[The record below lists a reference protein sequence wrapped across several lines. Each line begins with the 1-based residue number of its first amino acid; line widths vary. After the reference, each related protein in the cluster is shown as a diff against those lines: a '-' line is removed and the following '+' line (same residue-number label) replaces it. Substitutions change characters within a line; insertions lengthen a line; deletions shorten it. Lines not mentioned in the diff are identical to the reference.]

1 MIVADSQSSSQDG
14 NICRFKNMD
23 LITPTEREARLA
35 CRNNEDGLIVLADK
49 LREECFA
56 KTIIIKLGQ
65 LGLIIDVINKLKK
78 SNETDKIPILN
89 NYPKDVVGAGDSLL
103 TLTSLSLAAGA
114 TPWEAALLG
123 SIASAIQVSTNGNSP
138 ISLEDILLQ
147 LS

>member
-1 MIVADSQSSSQDG
+1 M
-14 NICRFKNMD
+14 
-23 LITPTEREARLA
+23 
-35 CRNNEDGLIVLADK
+35 
-49 LREECFA
+49 
-56 KTIIIKLGQ
+56 
-65 LGLIIDVINKLKK
+65 IIDVINKLKK